1 MGRAICFTGHRI
13 IASAQIPALQTE
25 LRGLLITAIAT
36 GFLDFYA
43 GGALGW
49 DTLCAEQVL
58 ELRNTYPGIALH
70 LVLPCAPETQTAR
83 WRSARQV
90 AAYDRILNAADSWE
104 CVGQDYTATCMRERN
119 QRLVMLAD
127 CCICYYRKSA
137 CQRHGADHP
146 HGAEKGHSGHQSGR
160 YDGGMTG
167 KAARA
172 KVRLGN
178 VRQIR
183 HKSFEQFVKYTET
196 KWDRKNVFRQ
206 NPQKPACIFYIKRRK
221 NC

>member
-13 IASAQIPALQTE
+13 IASAQLPALQTE

-137 CQRHGADHP
+137 APSGTAQTIRMAQKKGIPVINLAD
-146 HGAEKGHSGHQSGR
+146 
-160 YDGGMTG
+160 MT
-167 KAARA
+167 
-172 KVRLGN
+172 
-178 VRQIR
+178 
-183 HKSFEQFVKYTET
+183 EE
-196 KWDRKNVFRQ
+196 
-206 NPQKPACIFYIKRRK
+206 
-221 NC
+221 

>member
-13 IASAQIPALQTE
+13 IASAQLPALQTE

-58 ELRNTYPGIALH
+58 ELRNTYPSIALH

-137 CQRHGADHP
+137 GPSGTAQTIRMAQKKGIPVINLAD
-146 HGAEKGHSGHQSGR
+146 
-160 YDGGMTG
+160 MT
-167 KAARA
+167 
-172 KVRLGN
+172 
-178 VRQIR
+178 
-183 HKSFEQFVKYTET
+183 EE
-196 KWDRKNVFRQ
+196 
-206 NPQKPACIFYIKRRK
+206 
-221 NC
+221 

>member
-36 GFLDFYA
+36 GFRDFYA

-119 QRLVMLAD
+119 QRLVSLAD
-127 CCICYYRKSA
+127 CCICYYRKNAGPSGTA
-137 CQRHGADHP
+137 QTIRMAQKKGIPVINLAD
-146 HGAEKGHSGHQSGR
+146 
-160 YDGGMTG
+160 MT
-167 KAARA
+167 
-172 KVRLGN
+172 
-178 VRQIR
+178 
-183 HKSFEQFVKYTET
+183 EE
-196 KWDRKNVFRQ
+196 
-206 NPQKPACIFYIKRRK
+206 
-221 NC
+221 